1 MYLAGE
7 RAIEQAE
14 AMVAKERDEKIA
26 GIRAKLAASGADE
39 CEGCGEEIP
48 AERRAVMPS
57 ATRCAP
63 CEERRERAAK
73 RGW

>member
-14 AMVAKERDEKIA
+14 AMVTAERDKA
-26 GIRAKLAASGADE
+26 VADIRAKLAEPGAED
-39 CEGCGEEIP
+39 CETCGEEIP